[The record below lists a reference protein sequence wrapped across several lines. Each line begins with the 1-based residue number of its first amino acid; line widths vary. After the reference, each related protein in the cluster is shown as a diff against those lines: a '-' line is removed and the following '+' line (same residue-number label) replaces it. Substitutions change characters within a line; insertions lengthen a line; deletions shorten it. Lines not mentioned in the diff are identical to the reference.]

1 MGSVFL
7 FKAEKSIAS
16 SVVSAACTLG
26 AYQSAVLLKLA
37 HPPIALIVGGAI
49 SIFAFLNYMFFE
61 FYVTPAGITFCSYR
75 TLFSRKYLP
84 LSQVLA
90 YKFQKSG
97 SGAGTEV
104 RAEIYDRCRN
114 VFSTF
119 VVGRQDAQF
128 ANAMQ
133 ELEIP
138 ILDFPVISK
147 RKSPY

>member
-1 MGSVFL
+1 MGSVFV

-16 SVVSAACTLG
+16 FVVSAACTLG
-26 AYQSAVLLKLA
+26 AYQSAILLKLA
-37 HPPIALIVGGAI
+37 HPPIALFVGGAI
-49 SIFAFLNYMFFE
+49 SLFALLNYIFFE
-61 FYVTPAGITFCSYR
+61 FYVTQAGITFCSHK

-84 LSQVLA
+84 MSQVMA

-104 RAEIYDRCRN
+104 RAEIYDRSRN
-114 VFSTF
+114 VFSSF

-133 ELEIP
+133 ELDIP
-138 ILDFPVISK
+138 ILDFPVITK